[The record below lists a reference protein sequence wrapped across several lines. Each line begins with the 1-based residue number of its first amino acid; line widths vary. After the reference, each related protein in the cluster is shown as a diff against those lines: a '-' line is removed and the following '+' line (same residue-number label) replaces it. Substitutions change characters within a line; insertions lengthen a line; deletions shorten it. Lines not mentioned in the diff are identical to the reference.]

1 MGGTPPFPMC
11 TYNEKTKKEVILMCR
26 KKAKK
31 NQQRVVRCPYCGAV
45 AVIRPASEIY
55 QDERR
60 KDELYVCRNYPSC
73 KAYVGIY
80 PGTKTPMG
88 VLANGDLR
96 NLRIRA
102 HRKFDRLWQSG
113 IMSRQD
119 AYRWM
124 ADYFCLPQK
133 EAHIGMF
140 SEYRCNEL
148 IKKCDSLL
156 APSQSAAS

>member
-1 MGGTPPFPMC
+1 
-11 TYNEKTKKEVILMCR
+11 MCR

-148 IKKCDSLL
+148 IKKCDSLSAL
-156 APSQSAAS
+156 SQSAAS

>member
-1 MGGTPPFPMC
+1 MH
-11 TYNEKTKKEVILMCR
+11 K
-26 KKAKK
+26 KKANRTKPE
-31 NQQRVVRCPYCGAV
+31 VVRCPYCGAI
-45 AVIRPASEIY
+45 AVIRPAAEIY
-55 QDERR
+55 QDTKR
-60 KDELYVCRNYPSC
+60 KDLLYVCRNYPAC

-80 PGTKTPMG
+80 PGTQKPMG
-88 VLANGDLR
+88 PLANGDLR

-119 AYRWM
+119 AYRWL
-124 ADYFCLPQK
+124 ADYFCLPLR

-140 SEYRCNEL
+140 AEYRCNEL

-156 APSQSAAS
+156 ALNQRAAS